1 MEDQRPKT
9 LEHIVEVRRQIN
21 LVIEE
26 LIKRAQT
33 HDASKL
39 ESPEREIFDEYT
51 PKLKG
56 TTYGSDEYKGYLT
69 QMKVALD
76 HHYAK
81 NRHHPEHFIQ
91 YVCNGCFEEYKEEPN
106 VCNICGYS
114 QFQGESDVSQMN
126 LIDLIEMFCDWYAA
140 TKRHIDGDI
149 SKSIDINKK
158 RFRISDQLT
167 QILRN
172 TVELLEGGGK

>member
-9 LEHIVEVRRQIN
+9 LEHIAEVHKQIN

-26 LIKRAQT
+26 LIKRAQI

-51 PKLKG
+51 PKLKD

-76 HHYAK
+76 HHYKA
-81 NRHHPEHFIQ
+81 NMHHPEHFQPEIDATYQ
-91 YVCNGCFEEYKEEPN
+91 TSPINC
-106 VCNICGYS
+106 
-114 QFQGESDVSQMN
+114 MN
-126 LIDLIEMFCDWYAA
+126 LIDIIEMLCDWYAA

-149 SKSIDINKK
+149 YKSIDINKK
-158 RFRISDQLT
+158 RFGISDQLT
-167 QILRN
+167 QILHN
-172 TVELLEGGGK
+172 TISVLEKGGK

>member
-9 LEHIVEVRRQIN
+9 LEHIAEVHKQIN

-51 PKLKG
+51 PKLKD

-76 HHYAK
+76 HHYKA
-81 NRHHPEHFIQ
+81 NMHHPEHF
-91 YVCNGCFEEYKEEPN
+91 NEMSE
-106 VCNICGYS
+106 
-114 QFQGESDVSQMN
+114 MN
-126 LIDLIEMFCDWYAA
+126 LIDLIEMICDWYAA

-149 SKSIDINKK
+149 YKSIDINKK
-158 RFRISDQLT
+158 RFGISDQLT
-167 QILRN
+167 QILHN
-172 TVELLEGGGK
+172 TISVLEKGGK

>member
-9 LEHIVEVRRQIN
+9 LEHIAEVHKQIN

-26 LIKRAQT
+26 LIKRAQI

-51 PKLKG
+51 PKLKD

-76 HHYAK
+76 HHYK
-81 NRHHPEHFIQ
+81 HNVHHPEHF
-91 YVCNGCFEEYKEEPN
+91 NEMSE
-106 VCNICGYS
+106 
-114 QFQGESDVSQMN
+114 MN
-126 LIDLIEMFCDWYAA
+126 LIDLIEMICDWYAA
-140 TKRHIDGDI
+140 TKRHADGDI
-149 SKSIDINKK
+149 YKSIDINKK
-158 RFRISDQLT
+158 RFGISDQLT
-167 QILRN
+167 QILHN
-172 TVELLEGGGK
+172 TISVLEKGGK